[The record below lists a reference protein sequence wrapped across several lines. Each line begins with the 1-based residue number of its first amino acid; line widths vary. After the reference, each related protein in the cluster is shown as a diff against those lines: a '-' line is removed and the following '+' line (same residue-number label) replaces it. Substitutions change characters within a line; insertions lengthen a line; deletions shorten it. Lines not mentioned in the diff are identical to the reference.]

1 MKSLNNI
8 RIGPKLFVAL
18 LTMLGFA
25 GVIGF
30 VAVTQLSRIAG
41 DTDIIAT
48 ESMASV
54 HRVAEIR
61 FDAAESRAAA
71 LEILTQLQLNYTS
84 GADASAHA
92 LTDVE
97 ATWQANVAAL
107 QPLIKTAEQH
117 ALWDDANAKWQDYK
131 REQDRA
137 IAVAQDGLAGDA
149 QKILVGLAKGKFET
163 AVTAVSKLV
172 DSANADAERVRL
184 AADAAAASARRI
196 VLVVLALDV
205 AIGCAVAFLMTRA
218 IARPLHASVALVRH
232 IGAGRLDNQIETAR
246 TDEFGE
252 LLTGLATAQSQLLE
266 RATAEQ
272 RRAAEDRERAEA
284 DSRALEADRKRAE
297 SDRHAL
303 EEIQEMVAAVVD
315 GQIDR
320 RLATDGKS
328 GFARQLA
335 ESLNTLIENVAGVV
349 RGVTEL
355 VHSANEGDLTRRIPV
370 EGRSGLDGQIGSG
383 VNQLVAEMATMV
395 ANVKEAAESVS
406 VGAAEISQGN
416 ASLSQRTEDQASSL
430 QETAASMDEMM
441 STVRQT
447 ADNAHHANQLAIE
460 ARQRAEG
467 GSEVVASAV
476 QAMNG
481 INAASRK
488 IADIIG
494 VIDEIA
500 FQTNLLALNAAV
512 EAARAGEQGRG
523 FAVVASEV
531 RSLASRSA
539 EAAKEIKGLI
549 HDSVTR
555 VAEGT
560 RVVSDSG
567 ETFIQVV
574 DAVKKVG
581 DIIAGIAAASA
592 EQATGI
598 EQVGSAVA
606 KMDELTQQNAA
617 LVEQAAAASQ
627 ALAEQSNSL
636 STMMS
641 RYRVREDALRP
652 DTARSDTVNT
662 QPDTVEPTSA
672 SSAGRVE
679 RRRAIRPWSNRSA
692 KSNQSSST

>member
-1 MKSLNNI
+1 MSMKSLNNI
-8 RIGPKLFVAL
+8 RTGPKLFLAFLV
-18 LTMLGFA
+18 MLAFA
-25 GVIGF
+25 GAIGF
-30 VAVTQLSRIAG
+30 VAVTQLSRVAH
-41 DTDIIAT
+41 DTDMIAT
-48 ESMASV
+48 ESIDGV
-54 HRVAEIR
+54 RRIAEIR
-61 FDAAESRAAA
+61 FDAAVSRAAA

-84 GADASAHA
+84 GADASSHA
-92 LTDVE
+92 LTDLE
-97 ATWQANVAAL
+97 RDWKANVAAL

-137 IAVAQDGLAGDA
+137 IAVAEDGLAGDA
-149 QKILVGLAKGKFET
+149 QKILVGLAKVKFDS
-163 AVTAVSKLV
+163 AVAALSKLV
-172 DSANADAERVRL
+172 DSVNADADRVRL
-184 AADAAAASARRI
+184 AADAAAANARRI
-196 VLVVLALDV
+196 VFVVLALDA
-205 AIGCAVAFLMTRA
+205 AIGCAVALLMTRA
-218 IARPLHASVALVRH
+218 IARPLQASVDLLRH
-232 IGAGRLDNQIETAR
+232 IGAGRLDNQIDTAR

-284 DSRALEADRKRAE
+284 DGRALEADRKRAE

-355 VHSANEGDLTRRIPV
+355 VRSANEGDLTQRIPV

-395 ANVKEAAESVS
+395 AKVKEAAESVS
-406 VGAAEISQGN
+406 VGAGEISQGN

-441 STVRQT
+441 GTVRQT

-539 EAAKEIKGLI
+539 EAAKEIKSLI

-560 RVVSDSG
+560 RVVSESG

-592 EQATGI
+592 HQATGI

-606 KMDELTQQNAA
+606 KMDEMTQQNAA

-627 ALAEQSNSL
+627 ALAEQSNNL

-641 RYRVREDALRP
+641 RYRVLKDAVGP
-652 DTARSDTVNT
+652 DMARSDST
-662 QPDTVEPTSA
+662 QSPSP
-672 SSAGRVE
+672 AGAERVE
-679 RRRAIRPWSNRSA
+679 RRRAVRPWGNRSA
-692 KSNQSSST
+692 KTNQPSST